1 MVQQVKRFL
10 FRWLAFALSLFILV
24 EVNYPQLSP
33 QSQLSIFSMLGL
45 ILVFL
50 KYPVHRKFSDSVFA
64 QILDLIFAFFVI
76 LSFGYIFI
84 QTEPMFQ
91 GFWIDNQPLGNR
103 AGAEQSIDYKI
114 ALIGVLL
121 VLEATRRAI
130 GLALPILSVIFLVM
144 LLSVLFYPIG
154 YFLIKAIL
162 LSELPVKY
170 FCIVKVFS
178 VSL

>member
-76 LSFGYIFI
+76 LSFGY
-84 QTEPMFQ
+84 
-91 GFWIDNQPLGNR
+91 D
-103 AGAEQSIDYKI
+103 
-114 ALIGVLL
+114 
-121 VLEATRRAI
+121 
-130 GLALPILSVIFLVM
+130 PILKIFDRDSEYVILS
-144 LLSVLFYPIG
+144 LLLHIRS
-154 YFLIKAIL
+154 IL
-162 LSELPVKY
+162 TFVDL
-170 FCIVKVFS
+170 
-178 VSL
+178 